1 MFKQLVLAGL
11 IAAAVASCGNAELKG
26 HLVSETYTVKSGDT
40 LTAISYQFMKKSSVK
55 RDIREFREGII
66 ELNYD
71 RIFKDRYPHG
81 LIIAGD
87 RLQIN
92 YWQADPQ

>member
-1 MFKQLVLAGL
+1 MVKQLVLAGL
-11 IAAAVASCGNAELKG
+11 IIAAAASYGNAELKG
-26 HLVSETYTVKSGDT
+26 HLVSEMYTVKSGDT
-40 LTAISYQFMKKSSVK
+40 LTDISYQFMKKSSVK

-87 RLQIN
+87 QLEIN